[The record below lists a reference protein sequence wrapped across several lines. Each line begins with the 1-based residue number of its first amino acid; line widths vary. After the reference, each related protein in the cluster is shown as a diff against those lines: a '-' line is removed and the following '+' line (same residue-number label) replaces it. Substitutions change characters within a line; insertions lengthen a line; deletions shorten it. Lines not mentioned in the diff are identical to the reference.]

1 MISDAMEAA
10 TVKQCFESARRAA
23 IQLQVATIDAH
34 RILSRNQRLNGP
46 TTATLKMIWKFSIC
60 VEDLL
65 VQVADD
71 HSIKL
76 VRSY

>member
-10 TVKQCFESARRAA
+10 TIKQCFESERRAA

-34 RILSRNQRLNGP
+34 RILSRNRRLNGP
-46 TTATLKMIWKFSIC
+46 TTEALSMIWQFGLC

-76 VRSY
+76 ARSF